1 VIKKPAARIA
11 ASVFLIGGLA
21 FSRFMGDGDVHE
33 MLRIDPIPHPDP
45 VFRIHWQPGHLSL
58 SGHTQSE
65 QHERD
70 LQQIAASTFS
80 SVMLETDFVPLG
92 VVPEKWP
99 ELTAQ
104 TLYLLAE
111 TEASTAELSGHTIDI
126 RGITANPFRWQ
137 SRLNAVRQSLPADIQ
152 LAADTITIDPSI
164 DAGAICQ
171 RAFENFDV
179 GPINFEESTA
189 VFRDSAYPRLQRII
203 ALASTCHE
211 SHIAITGHTDASG
224 SESYNERLSLERA
237 KAVGDYL
244 VEGGIETERLLI
256 SGLGSAQPIADNGT
270 RYGRS
275 LNRRIEIEFN
285 AQPGNDALLG
295 RR

>member
-1 VIKKPAARIA
+1 MIKKPAVKIA
-11 ASVFLIGGLA
+11 AFVFLIGGLA
-21 FSRFMGDGDVHE
+21 FSRFMGDGELREFV
-33 MLRIDPIPHPDP
+33 RIDPMPHPDP
-45 VFRIHWQPGHLSL
+45 IFRIQWQPGHLDL

-65 QHERD
+65 RHEQD
-70 LQQIAASTFS
+70 LQQIAASSFPGA
-80 SVMLETDFVPLG
+80 VLETDFLPLG
-92 VVPEKWP
+92 IAPDKWP

-111 TEASTAELSGHTIDI
+111 TESSTAELSGNTINI

-137 SRLNAVRQSLPADIQ
+137 SRLKAVQKALPEDIQ
-152 LAADTITIDPSI
+152 LLADTIVIDPSM
-164 DAGAICQ
+164 DAAQICQ
-171 RAFENFDV
+171 RAFANFDA

-189 VFRDSAYPRLQRII
+189 VFRSSAYPRLQRVI
-203 ALASTCHE
+203 ALAGTCHE

-224 SESYNERLSLERA
+224 SELYNERLSLKRA

-244 VEGGIETERLLI
+244 VEGGIDAERLLI
-256 SGLGSAQPIADNGT
+256 SGLGSSQPIADNAT

-285 AQPGNDALLG
+285 AQSETDSLLG

>member
-1 VIKKPAARIA
+1 MIKKPAARIA
-11 ASVFLIGGLA
+11 ASVILIGGLA
-21 FSRFMGDGDVHE
+21 FSRFMGDGD
-33 MLRIDPIPHPDP
+33 LREVVRVDPIPHPDP
-45 VFRIHWQPGHLSL
+45 VFRIQWQPGHLNL

-70 LQQIAASTFS
+70 LQQIAASTFPG
-80 SVMLETDFVPLG
+80 VKLETDFVPLG
-92 VVPEKWP
+92 VVPDKWP

-111 TEASTAELSGHTIDI
+111 SESSTAELSGHTIDI

-137 SRLNAVRQSLPADIQ
+137 SRLNAVRKSLPADIQ
-152 LAADTITIDPSI
+152 LAADTITINPSI

-171 RAFENFDV
+171 RAFANFDV

-189 VFRDSAYPRLQRII
+189 VFRSSAYPRLQRVI
-203 ALASTCHE
+203 ALAITCHE
-211 SHIAITGHTDASG
+211 SQIAITGHTDASG
-224 SESYNERLSLERA
+224 SESYNEQLSLERA

-244 VEGGIETERLLI
+244 IVGGIDAKRLLI
-256 SGLGSAQPIADNGT
+256 SGLGSAQPIADNET

-285 AQPGNDALLG
+285 AQPENNALLG